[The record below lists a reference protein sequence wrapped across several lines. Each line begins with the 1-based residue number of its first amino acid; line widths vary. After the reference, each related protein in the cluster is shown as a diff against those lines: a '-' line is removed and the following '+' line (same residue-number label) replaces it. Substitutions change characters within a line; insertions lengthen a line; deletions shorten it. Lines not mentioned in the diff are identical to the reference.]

1 MDVLLQ
7 RNQLLPYI
15 WITVNLYTLHFH
27 DWGIQNLIQYS
38 FLSFTFYL
46 LEIYKTHKNT
56 KRKPIIVYLV
66 KTIRKQIYIDCHGIV
81 IAIHDFT
88 RSWIYCVDFMRK
100 VSLKNILWFCYHP
113 VMFYVWWGLRF
124 DPLFDRYIILSLPNI
139 YLCLNCSSE

>member
-46 LEIYKTHKNT
+46 LEIYKTQQKY
-56 KRKPIIVYLV
+56 KK
-66 KTIRKQIYIDCHGIV
+66 KTYNSLFSKDNKKTNIYWLPWNCHCN
-81 IAIHDFT
+81 
-88 RSWIYCVDFMRK
+88 SWFHTQ
-100 VSLKNILWFCYHP
+100 LNILCWFHEKRFLEKYSLILLPSCD
-113 VMFYVWWGLRF
+113 VLRLVR
-124 DPLFDRYIILSLPNI
+124 PSIWSLIWQVYNIIPSKYISLS
-139 YLCLNCSSE
+139 